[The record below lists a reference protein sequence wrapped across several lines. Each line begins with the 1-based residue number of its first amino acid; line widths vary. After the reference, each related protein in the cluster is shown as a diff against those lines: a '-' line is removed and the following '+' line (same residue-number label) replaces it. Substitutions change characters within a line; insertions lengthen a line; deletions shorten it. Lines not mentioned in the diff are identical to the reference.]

1 MVLCIQEDEED
12 QKDISLAFQLL
23 PQDISKELLEMDID
37 EMQRFMLLKNCVFCI
52 QIKINE

>member
-37 EMQRFMLLKNCVFCI
+37 EMQRYMLLKNCAFCI

>member
-52 QIKINE
+52 RIKINE